1 MFAAI
6 TNLLQ
11 SNASGSGTNFTVK
24 QQVQEFV
31 KNIRRKSESTSSP
44 GSSPTSSPV
53 CSPPKPETIIQ
64 DHLDTSISDGE
75 IDAIF
80 AFQKREVLYEKCH
93 SRSRYTRHHNIGDDM
108 NENWIF
114 ENKSVT
120 LEASNCHV
128 CGEYIMTSNYD
139 FYVDILQSKCMCK
152 CDH

>member
-11 SNASGSGTNFTVK
+11 SNASSPNFTVK

-31 KNIRRKSESTSSP
+31 KNIRRKSETNSSPRSSP
-44 GSSPTSSPV
+44 GSSP
-53 CSPPKPETIIQ
+53 PKTATIVP
-64 DHLDTSISDGE
+64 DKSTDAVDKE

-80 AFQKREVLYEKCH
+80 AYQKREVLDEIHH
-93 SRSRYTRHHNIGDDM
+93 SKSRYTRHHNIGDDM

-114 ENKSVT
+114 ENKSVS

-139 FYVDILQSKCMCK
+139 FYVDILPSKCMCK

>member
-11 SNASGSGTNFTVK
+11 SNASGSGPNFTVK

-44 GSSPTSSPV
+44 GSSPTSSP
-53 CSPPKPETIIQ
+53 PKPATINV
-64 DHLDTSISDGE
+64 DSYPDKSISDGE

-80 AFQKREVLYEKCH
+80 AYQKREVLDEICH